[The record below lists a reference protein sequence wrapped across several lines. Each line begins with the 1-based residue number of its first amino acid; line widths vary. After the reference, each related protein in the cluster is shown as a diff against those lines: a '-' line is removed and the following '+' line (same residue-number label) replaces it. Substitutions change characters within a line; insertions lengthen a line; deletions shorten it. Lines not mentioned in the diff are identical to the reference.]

1 MGQRAGGTSCYPQ
14 PSLRFGNT
22 GGDMGRKDKKTF
34 AGSKTCTLGG
44 EGMKLFGALLVLFS
58 STAAG
63 WLWGTML
70 RKRLKTLG
78 DLRQVF
84 QWLET
89 EIGYNLFPL
98 QEAFRRIGERLR
110 GETSIITGVF
120 VGFLNS
126 VQGLT
131 AEEAW
136 RQTVQTCREK
146 LVLAE
151 YDCKV
156 LDNIGCT
163 LGTKDRHHQ
172 MKAIHARL
180 ERIQIQEEEARTN
193 IAKHEKL
200 HRYLRTARGT
210 LVILLFY

>member
-1 MGQRAGGTSCYPQ
+1 
-14 PSLRFGNT
+14 
-22 GGDMGRKDKKTF
+22 
-34 AGSKTCTLGG
+34 
-44 EGMKLFGALLVLFS
+44 MKLFGALLVLFS

-151 YDCKV
+151 NDWKI
-156 LDNIGCT
+156 LEDFGCT
-163 LGTKDRHHQ
+163 LGTTDRSHQ
-172 MKAIHARL
+172 LKAIQESL
-180 ERIQIQEEEARTN
+180 ERIKIQEEEAGKTMEKN
-193 IAKHEKL
+193 EKL
-200 HRYLRTARGT
+200 YRYLGTAAGT